1 MENDIELS
9 VALEIINRKI
19 ATLNIK
25 MIKNPS
31 EETKKELAKL
41 LEMKEKIDNG
51 DISLIKDII
60 GN

>member
-1 MENDIELS
+1 MEKDIELS

-31 EETKKELAKL
+31 EETKKELDEL